1 MMSTPSVEGL
11 GVARRTRHIGL
22 LVLGLAVALS
32 AAWAGIAWAEA
43 APAAGAPD
51 VGRGNAPASATPT
64 SQDAGAL
71 PRPTAP
77 AASQDAGAAPRPTAP
92 AEAAPAAKKPRKP
105 LTEEEVKELPPLK
118 RFDIPIEKG
127 EELLKD
133 VRDETFGYDES
144 AFYYML
150 DKVLKTPVD
159 FFKPDAQVTPY
170 KALLAMP
177 SSYRGQAVTIR
188 GVYMTA
194 YPFSPPPLAIWKDV
208 HTVYECSIREP
219 PLNEHRP
226 IATVIVIDDPMTYLR
241 AGDDVLVKGYFY
253 KVRQYE
259 FRRSDDAGG
268 IVTGKDV
275 APLLIARR
283 LEPEEAGSPLAR
295 LGPAPSLFG
304 GAGDYTC
311 AGLMIAAVV
320 LLGGAF
326 FYLLWRTKAKS
337 HAPSERPVHKFRLR
351 RPDRIEP
358 PAPGGAGDT
367 SGSPKP

>member
-1 MMSTPSVEGL
+1 MNT
-11 GVARRTRHIGL
+11 ARPWPIRVL
-22 LVLGLAVALS
+22 SLGLAAAL
-32 AAWAGIAWAEA
+32 AAGLAGIAWAEA
-43 APAAGAPD
+43 APA
-51 VGRGNAPASATPT
+51 PT
-64 SQDAGAL
+64 TEA
-71 PRPTAP
+71 PTAP
-77 AASQDAGAAPRPTAP
+77 TPPAP
-92 AEAAPAAKKPRKP
+92 AAEHPKEGEKAPAAKQPRKP

-118 RFDIPIEKG
+118 RFDISIEKG

-133 VRDETFGYDES
+133 VRDDTFGYDES

-150 DKVLKTPVD
+150 DKVLKTPAD
-159 FFKPDAQVTPY
+159 SFKPDAQVTPY

-219 PLNEHRP
+219 PMNEHRP

-253 KVRQYE
+253 KVRAYE

-295 LGPAPSLFG
+295 LAPGPSLFSVG
-304 GAGDYTC
+304 GDWTC
-311 AGLMIAAVV
+311 AGLMIAAVL

-326 FYLLWRTKAKS
+326 FYLLSRTRAKS

-358 PAPGGAGDT
+358 PAPGGAGDA

>member
-1 MMSTPSVEGL
+1 MNAPRPWPIRVLS
-11 GVARRTRHIGL
+11 
-22 LVLGLAVALS
+22 LGLAAAL
-32 AAWAGIAWAEA
+32 AVGLAGIAWAEA
-43 APAAGAPD
+43 APAP
-51 VGRGNAPASATPT
+51 
-64 SQDAGAL
+64 GAL
-71 PRPTAP
+71 AGEQAP
-77 AASQDAGAAPRPTAP
+77 AAEAPKAPTPPAP
-92 AEAAPAAKKPRKP
+92 AAEHPKEGEKAPAAKQPRKP

-118 RFDIPIEKG
+118 RFDISIEKG

-144 AFYYML
+144 AFYYIL
-150 DKVLKTPVD
+150 DKVLKTPAD
-159 FFKPDAQVTPY
+159 SFKTSPDAKVTPY

-194 YPFSPPPLAIWKDV
+194 YPFSPPPLAIWKNV

-226 IATVIVIDDPMTYLR
+226 IATVIVVDDPMTYLR
-241 AGDDVLVKGYFY
+241 VGDDVVVTGYFY
-253 KVRQYE
+253 KVRSYE
-259 FRRSDDAGG
+259 FRRQDESGQTITG
-268 IVTGKDV
+268 IAT
-275 APLLIARR
+275 APLLVARR

-295 LGPAPSLFG
+295 LGPGPSLFSIG
-304 GAGDYTC
+304 GDWTC
-311 AGLMIAAVV
+311 AGLMIAAVL

-326 FYLLWRTKAKS
+326 FYLLSRTRAKS

-351 RPDRIEP
+351 RPDRVEP
-358 PAPGGAGDT
+358 PAPGGAGDA